1 MDISMGF
8 GLLCLGAVV
17 GGLIVLGWASP
28 KKPLRDTFNE
38 MHHSDESIEQRSRRV
53 L

>member
-1 MDISMGF
+1 MDISLAI
-8 GLLCLGAVV
+8 GLLCLGACI
-17 GGLIVLGWASP
+17 GGLIVLGWMSP

-38 MHHSDESIEQRSRRV
+38 MHHAPENIEQRSRRV